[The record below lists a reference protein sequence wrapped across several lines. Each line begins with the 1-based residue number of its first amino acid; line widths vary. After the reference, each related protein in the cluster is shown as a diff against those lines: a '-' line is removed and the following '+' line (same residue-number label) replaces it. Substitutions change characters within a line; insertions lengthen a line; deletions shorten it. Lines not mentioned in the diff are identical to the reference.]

1 MDGPSDARGIG
12 LPIGLIVKNED
23 SCVKAV
29 LQQSGNEPQPA
40 TKKKETVRRRTGADV
55 SFCRC
60 VSDRVFFLNPDFF
73 AAAGT

>member
-40 TKKKETVRRRTGADV
+40 TKKKKKPYDVGPERTLA
-55 SFCRC
+55 S
-60 VSDRVFFLNPDFF
+60 
-73 AAAGT
+73 AAALATVFSS